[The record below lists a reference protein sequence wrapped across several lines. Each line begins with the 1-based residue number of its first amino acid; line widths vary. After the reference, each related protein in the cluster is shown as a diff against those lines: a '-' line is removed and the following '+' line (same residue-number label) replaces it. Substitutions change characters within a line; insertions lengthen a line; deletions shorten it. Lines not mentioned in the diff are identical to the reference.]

1 MPAKLQRR
9 LSIFLLAI
17 GLIACGLFAHWFF
30 VGRFHVSTDNAYVQA
45 EITRISSQLGARVS
59 EVLVEDNQHVEKG
72 ALLARLETDDFEL
85 ALDRAKAA
93 LTTREAE
100 LNQARSRLH
109 QQSSLIAASKA
120 DVSASQA
127 TLGRTQMDLNRAQ
140 TLRKPGYVSEERVT
154 TLAAD
159 SRVAGSRVTKA
170 EADLQAQRLQV
181 DTLNADIQRLESQV
195 VTARTDI
202 AQAELNLTRTEIH
215 APVSGM
221 VGQRTVRV
229 GQIVQPGTFL
239 LALVPED
246 SLWVQANFKETQ
258 IGDMQPGQKAE
269 LVFDSF
275 PGTPIEATVNS
286 LFAASGAQFSMLPPD
301 NATGNF
307 TKVVQRIPV
316 KLTFAKDNPLQGK
329 IRPGM
334 SVEVNVDLRTDDS
347 EH

>member
-9 LSIFLLAI
+9 LFIFLIAVGLLA
-17 GLIACGLFAHWFF
+17 AGLFAHWLLI
-30 VGRFHVSTDNAYVQA
+30 GRFHQSTDNAYVQA

-59 EVLVEDNQHVEKG
+59 EVLVEDNQHVETG
-72 ALLARLETDDFEL
+72 ALLARLEADDFKL
-85 ALDRAKAA
+85 ALDRAQAA
-93 LTTREAE
+93 LSTREAE
-100 LNQARSRLH
+100 LTQARSRLH
-109 QQSSLIAASKA
+109 QQASLIAASKA

-127 TLGRTQMDLNRAQ
+127 TLGRTQIDLNRAQ

-170 EADLQAQRLQV
+170 QADLQAQRLQI
-181 DTLNADIQRLESQV
+181 DTLDADIQRLEAQII
-195 VTARTDI
+195 TAKTDI
-202 AQAELNLTRTEIH
+202 AQAELNLARTEIR

-239 LALVPED
+239 MALVPEN

-258 IGDMQPGQKAE
+258 IGQMQPGQKAE

-275 PGTPIEATVNS
+275 PDTPIEGTVDS
-286 LFAASGAQFSMLPPD
+286 LFAASGAQFSLLPPD

-316 KLTFAKDNPLQGK
+316 KLTIAADNPLQGK

-334 SVEVNVDLRTDDS
+334 SVEVDVDLRTGASGD
-347 EH
+347 